1 MTHCIDDVRL
11 LFASEGNDKMWD
23 DFLKTVA
30 DINSFINGLVWGW
43 PMIIL
48 ILGTG
53 VLLTFRTR
61 CLQVRKFGDS
71 LNSTIVPAVKSI
83 GKKRR
88 KDERVRS
95 VSQFEAFST
104 AISGTVGT
112 GNIVGVVSA
121 ILTGGPGAV
130 FWMWVSAFFGMV
142 TNYSEN
148 VLGLYFRKKD
158 KNGNI
163 SGGAFYY
170 IYYGLK
176 GRWLAYTAAVFCI
189 FAAVGMSGVQTNKI
203 SGTVNEAFIR
213 SGVSDGGMTI
223 RLMTGGIVAVITAIV
238 IIGGIQRI
246 GKVASMLVPFM
257 SLIFIALSLTSI
269 CIHFTNIPQTFALIF
284 EKAFN
289 FQAVG
294 GGILGYTFAE
304 VIKKGMAR
312 GVFSN
317 EAGLGS
323 SVIAHSASE
332 TREPVKQGLWG
343 VFEVFFDTFIICT
356 LTSLMFLTNFD
367 VEKLD
372 SGMEDSVMSM
382 TMFSDNFG
390 TFGTAVFSIILPL
403 FAFTTII
410 AWSYY
415 GEKAV
420 EFCFGWVSAKKR
432 RYIVTGFKVIYV
444 VLIAASTIIQSEL
457 IWAIDDTFNGL
468 MAIPNLI
475 CVIALSGLVAKI
487 TKNYYDRKKG
497 KDIEPM
503 LSAYPELNEE
513 FKQDITSGDKEMQ

>member
-1 MTHCIDDVRL
+1 
-11 LFASEGNDKMWD
+11 MWD
-23 DFLKTVA
+23 NFISAVENV
-30 DINSFINGLVWGW
+30 NSFLNSIVWGW
-43 PMIIL
+43 PVVIL

-53 VLLTFRTR
+53 ILLTIRTKF
-61 CLQVRKFGDS
+61 LQVRHFGDS
-71 LNSTIVPAVKSI
+71 LNSTIIPAVKSI
-83 GKKRR
+83 GKKKA
-88 KDERVRS
+88 KDERVKS

-130 FWMWVSAFFGMV
+130 FWMWISAFFGMV

-170 IYYGLK
+170 IANGLK
-176 GRWLAYTAAVFCI
+176 WKWLAYLSAIFCV
-189 FAAVGMSGVQTNKI
+189 FAAIGMSGVQTNKI
-203 SGTVNEAFIR
+203 SGTISEALSR
-213 SGVSDGGMTI
+213 ATTLENTQTI
-223 RLMTGGIVAVITAIV
+223 KLIIGCVVAVITAIV
-238 IIGGIQRI
+238 ILGGIQRI

-257 SLIFIALSLTSI
+257 SLIFIIMSVTAILMHI
-269 CIHFTNIPQTFALIF
+269 TNVPETFGLIF
-284 EKAFN
+284 SKAFN

-356 LTSLMFLTNFD
+356 LTALMFLTTFD
-367 VEKLD
+367 LNTLNSK
-372 SGMEDSVMSM
+372 MEDSVMSM
-382 TMFSDNFG
+382 SMFSTNFG
-390 TFGTAVFSIILPL
+390 GFGTAVFSIILPL
-403 FAFTTII
+403 FAFTTVI

-420 EFCFGWVSAKKR
+420 EFCFSRVSEKKR
-432 RYIVTGFKVIYV
+432 KYIVNAFKIAYIL
-444 VLIAASTIIQSEL
+444 LIAGSAAIHSEL

-468 MAIPNLI
+468 MAVPNLI
-475 CVIALSGLVAKI
+475 CLVALSGLVAKI
-487 TKNYYDRKKG
+487 TKNYFDRKKG
-497 KDIEPM
+497 KKVEPM

-513 FKQDITSGDKEMQ
+513 FKLDIMSENSEMK